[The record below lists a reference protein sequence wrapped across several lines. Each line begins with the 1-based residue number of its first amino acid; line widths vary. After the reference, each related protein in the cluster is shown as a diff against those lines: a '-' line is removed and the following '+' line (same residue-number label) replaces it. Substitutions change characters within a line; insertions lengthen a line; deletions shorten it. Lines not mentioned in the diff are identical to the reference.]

1 MADAQAGFTEEV
13 FTHFP
18 TQLMRRRFDDSKG
31 INGELRRLLLDM
43 EKNARNKLDGTSNL
57 GGYHSDT
64 KLLNSQ
70 NSAIATLRGMITEAI
85 VAFLNPLLQS
95 QCSRPPEDI
104 GLKFWGWGIVMRE
117 GDINQQHMHPDAHI
131 SGVYYVTVPEQLRR
145 ARPNQP
151 YGCITFVDPRPTA
164 NAMRLPNQ
172 IQAHPFNPMPG
183 DLILFPS
190 YYEHAVMPFRGPGE
204 RICIAFNA
212 RIA

>member
-1 MADAQAGFTEEV
+1 MAEPQAAYSDEL

-18 TQLMRRRFDDSKG
+18 TQLMRRRHGNSPL
-31 INGELRRLLLDM
+31 NRELRDLLLHM
-43 EKNARNKLDGTSNL
+43 ERTARNKLEGTSNL

-64 KLLNSQ
+64 KLLNVQ
-70 NSAIATLRGMITEAI
+70 NTAIATLRNMITEAI
-85 VAFLNPLLQS
+85 VAFIKPMLES
-95 QCSRPPEDI
+95 QCARPPEDI
-104 GLKFWGWGIVMRE
+104 ALKFWGWGIVMRE

-131 SGVYYVTVPEQLRR
+131 SGVYYVAVPEQLRN

-172 IQAHPFNPMPG
+172 IQAHPFNPLPG
-183 DLILFPS
+183 DMILFPS

-212 RIA
+212 RIG